1 MQDWILNKNIEAFH
15 KLLAVTTD
23 AGQRRLLLQLLK
35 DEQAKEPTSSMQT
48 K

>member
-1 MQDWILNKNIEAFH
+1 MQDWIRNKNIEAFR

-23 AGQRRLLLQLLK
+23 AGQRLLLLQLLK
-35 DEQAKEPTSSMQT
+35 DEQAKEPTSNMQT